1 MRENPPG
8 RIRTRC
14 FFNAEAV
21 EYVEFPCSIANSQ
34 GPSPLEFFAAL
45 RLCVSALIVPSRA
58 EVERGHLAGVSYQQN
73 STGNNGDVPGLAFDP
88 RNASKLTVRVRCGL
102 DEDKLTALGDN
113 AK

>member
-1 MRENPPG
+1 MRE
-8 RIRTRC
+8 IRTSGATRG
-14 FFNAEAV
+14 AGELSLL
-21 EYVEFPCSIANSQ
+21 P
-34 GPSPLEFFAAL
+34 PTLP
-45 RLCVSALIVPSRA
+45 LIVPSRA